1 MTKNVIL
8 GLTLFYAINLHGQS
22 KKEAEIIGQWVVT
35 ALKTPLPAPVTNK
48 ERMTAFE
55 DALLKSK
62 FTFSENKN
70 FTLHTDLPEFNL
82 KNVHWKMDTLNNVIS
97 IQEWK
102 DKDKVRALLLGIK
115 VTEDKDGKIFE
126 LLETP
131 YLMRVKR
138 QK

>member
-1 MTKNVIL
+1 MTKNVIP
-8 GLTLFYAINLHGQS
+8 GLTLFYAINPYGQS

-82 KNVHWKMDTLNNVIS
+82 KNVH
-97 IQEWK
+97 
-102 DKDKVRALLLGIK
+102 
-115 VTEDKDGKIFE
+115 
-126 LLETP
+126 
-131 YLMRVKR
+131 
-138 QK
+138 

>member
-1 MTKNVIL
+1 
-8 GLTLFYAINLHGQS
+8 
-22 KKEAEIIGQWVVT
+22 
-35 ALKTPLPAPVTNK
+35 
-48 ERMTAFE
+48 
-55 DALLKSK
+55 
-62 FTFSENKN
+62 
-70 FTLHTDLPEFNL
+70 
-82 KNVHWKMDTLNNVIS
+82 MDTVNNVIS